1 MVIDRS
7 APVLV
12 HVWFGPLYRDG
23 DQSLIGWIDLDAAVR
38 PPRNDGSRD
47 VEIVLETGTMEPGP
61 ELAVHVGACA
71 ARIRDALDRLSG
83 LKRYAVDHAPAGWAR
98 YYAAQPGLPL
108 PGRLFL
114 EGIEVSEQL
123 LVSLVFDFGDL
134 DLLTLSL
141 DHDGA
146 AARVFLA
153 P

>member
-23 DQSLIGWIDLDAAVR
+23 DQSLTGWIDLDAAVR

-83 LKRYAVDHAPAGWAR
+83 LKRYAVDHAPAGWAVITPPS
-98 YYAAQPGLPL
+98 PGCRCPA
-108 PGRLFL
+108 GCSWTESR
-114 EGIEVSEQL
+114 SA
-123 LVSLVFDFGDL
+123 SSCSYRSCS
-134 DLLTLSL
+134 TS
-141 DHDGA
+141 A
-146 AARVFLA
+146 TWTC
-153 P
+153 